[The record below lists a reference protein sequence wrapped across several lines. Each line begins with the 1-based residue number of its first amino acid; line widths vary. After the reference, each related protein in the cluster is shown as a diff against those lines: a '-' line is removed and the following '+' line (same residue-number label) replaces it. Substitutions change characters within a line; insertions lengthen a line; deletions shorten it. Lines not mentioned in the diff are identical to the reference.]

1 METTPHPPGI
11 HTLSDSVIRSVAL
24 RSSPSRH
31 ERLGGRGYDYS
42 DRLQPNEYLRDC
54 SFAVTEMERITS
66 NDAGLN
72 SLRQSSMVPSTQ
84 RPATRHS
91 SAKRYK
97 LSGRRSQKDKEGD
110 TSMAKRRRAYDRM
123 RQQKYHARQREY
135 EEELEN
141 ATRQVKEET
150 AQLWRYRGK
159 LTSQAPRSLTIWIV
173 ATKYLRI
180 FGRGIITCDDITPN
194 DLDFLHAAMAPDVII
209 DTASGAHTLMRNRI
223 LFTQWFPDVRI
234 QLKQL
239 KQITEHSLIAFTTTS
254 FTISAAAMKGAF
266 PHLFQANE
274 GTRSAR
280 VAARLRDQHLVLQS
294 SVCFGWDEES
304 KQVIR
309 IHHQV
314 DLVSVLVHIL
324 GNLEDVVLV
333 FIGVQISPEC
343 VVRDNPSSFTFSCDA
358 E

>member
-31 ERLGGRGYDYS
+31 GRLGGRGYDYS
-42 DRLQPNEYLRDC
+42 DRLQPNEYLRDR

-123 RQQKYHARQREY
+123 RQQKYQARQREY

-173 ATKYLRI
+173 ATEYLRI
-180 FGRGIITCDDITPN
+180 FGRGVITCDDITPN

-209 DTASGAHTLMRNRI
+209 DTATQAAETNYGALSNR
-223 LFTQWFPDVRI
+223 FHHH
-234 QLKQL
+234 QLHHL
-239 KQITEHSLIAFTTTS
+239 SSSDE
-254 FTISAAAMKGAF
+254 GAF

-333 FIGVQISPEC
+333 FIGPKFL
-343 VVRDNPSSFTFSCDA
+343 PSVSYVTTPAALPSA
-358 E
+358 ATQNS